1 MLFNNVLIN
10 IINNTFYR
18 VVGVQSRV
26 RMYNK
31 DENFLTNMQDVE
43 FSGFG
48 NILRAKDTIGF
59 NGFLGGNGQFVKKD
73 AIISAGK
80 WDGFAVTEDL
90 NLSVKLALNGGGI
103 RYCGDVAV
111 YQEAVTNWDDLII
124 VEEDKK

>member
-1 MLFNNVLIN
+1 
-10 IINNTFYR
+10 
-18 VVGVQSRV
+18 
-26 RMYNK
+26 
-31 DENFLTNMQDVE
+31 MQDVE

-90 NLSVKLALNGGGI
+90 NLSVIFMLSFIGVLVLGTVNG
-103 RYCGDVAV
+103 V
-111 YQEAVTNWDDLII
+111 I
-124 VEEDKK
+124 VGCVLSFC